1 VANQKW
7 GTKRNCQSCGTKFYD
22 LLKSPIVCPSCGA
35 TFDPEALLKSRRP
48 RAAAKPEAAAKAAKA
63 TKAAVKPVPK
73 ADGEDETDDDEPEVD
88 IEDSEADAMLKEAGD
103 DEDDDLIEDTSD
115 LGDDDDVSEVV
126 IEKAKD
132 DT

>member
-1 VANQKW
+1 MANPKW
-7 GTKRNCQSCGTKFYD
+7 GTKRSCQSCGTKFYD
-22 LLKSPIVCPSCGA
+22 LVKSPIVCPSCGA

-48 RAAAKPEAAAKAAKA
+48 RAARKPEAAAKTAKA
-63 TKAAVKPVPK
+63 AIKPVPK
-73 ADGEDETDDDEPEVD
+73 ADGEDQTDDDETEVK
-88 IEDSEADAMLKEAGD
+88 IEDSEADAILKEAGD

-126 IEKAKD
+126 VEKEKD